1 MANYN
6 NWSKTTSSTI
16 RLSKQN
22 PSQGQLHAKA
32 EKLSLKYYGI
42 KDLKALQPYQ
52 LDKVITWV
60 TGRNPDA
67 GKNQQRKAQKALHK
81 GKWYKNSTAKTQEV
95 LENKNRHLKN
105 ST

>member
-6 NWSKTTSSTI
+6 DWSKTISSTI
-16 RLSKQN
+16 RLSKKN

-32 EKLSLKYYGI
+32 KRLSLKYYGTE
-42 KDLKALQPYQ
+42 DLKALQPYQ

-67 GKNQQRKAQKALHK
+67 GKNRQRKAQKALHK
-81 GKWYKNSTAKTQEV
+81 GKWYKNSNEKRQAI